1 MTRLPI
7 GMIVLIIVSALIY
20 FGLAQRVLDR
30 LKLSDKGALI
40 VVAALIAG
48 SFITIPISGGR
59 FPVTINVGGALVP
72 LGVAIYLLVKAGT
85 TKEWLRALVGSVVT
99 TLAIWSVGSL
109 MQRGATAEPG
119 GRFGYIDSLWMY
131 PLVAGI
137 VGYLAG
143 RSRRGAF
150 ISATLSL
157 VIFDIG
163 YYIWLLNSG
172 APAGRVDLGGA
183 GMFDATVVAG
193 IFAVLL
199 AEAVGE
205 VRERMAGGP
214 TRKGKPPE
222 LASALRKPN
231 LAGGHEEGDTKK
243 GVNEENGGERID

>member
-30 LKLSDKGALI
+30 LKLSDKAALL

-48 SFITIPISGGR
+48 SFINIPVSGGR

-72 LGVAIYLLVKAGT
+72 LGVAIYLLATAGT
-85 TKEWLRALVGSVVT
+85 TKEWFRALVGSAVT
-99 TLAIWSVGSL
+99 TLAIWGVGSL
-109 MQRGATAEPG
+109 LQSGATEPG

-157 VIFDIG
+157 VFFDIG
-163 YYIWLLNSG
+163 YYIWLLSSG

-222 LASALRKPN
+222 LAKALRKPN
-231 LAGGHEEGDTKK
+231 LAGDHEAIAVKTKGEK
-243 GVNEENGGERID
+243 DNGGERID